1 MPTVTGGKSKHTRA
15 TVHTNTTSPARTCR
29 RASLVKFSSL
39 VTGFVPPVS
48 RNMKFTPTLAPVLG
62 SFTTS
67 KASTDVAGMVRLI

>member
-1 MPTVTGGKSKHTRA
+1 M
-15 TVHTNTTSPARTCR
+15 
-29 RASLVKFSSL
+29 KFSSL